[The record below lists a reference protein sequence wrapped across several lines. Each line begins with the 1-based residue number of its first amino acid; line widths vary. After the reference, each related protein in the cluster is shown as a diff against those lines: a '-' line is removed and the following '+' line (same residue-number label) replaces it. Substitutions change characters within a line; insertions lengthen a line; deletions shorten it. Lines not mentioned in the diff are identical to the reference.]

1 MITTEERTVL
11 LVDDDDHIRLIVKTS
26 LSKLTKWKIEEAR
39 DGFQGLEVAARIV
52 PDLILMDVMMP
63 GMDGVT
69 TFTSLRKNEKLKDV
83 PVIFMT
89 AKVQQEEIS
98 DYIKLGACG
107 VITKPLDP
115 MTLPQNIMAIFAEKA
130 SADG

>member
-1 MITTEERTVL
+1 MIITEDRTVL
-11 LVDDDDHIRLIVKTS
+11 LVEDDDHIRLIVKIS
-26 LSKLTKWKIEEAR
+26 LSKLTKWKIIEAR
-39 DGFQGLEVAARIV
+39 DGFQCLEVAAKIV

-69 TFTSLRKNEKLKDV
+69 TFSSLKKNENLKNI

-89 AKVQQEEIS
+89 AKVQQEEID

-107 VITKPLDP
+107 VITKPIDP
-115 MTLPQNIMAIFAEKA
+115 MTLPQSIAAIFAAKTVV
-130 SADG
+130 DG